1 MRISS
6 LQMTSSYLTQ
16 LNKAYEQQTKLMEQ
30 SDGSNATLLSTL
42 INTGS
47 SDANASTKRAIG
59 ASSLESY
66 YNSAM
71 SQMGVDSSAMD
82 DKASSQTTIMTQV
95 ESWRT
100 STSGVNWDEEL
111 TNMIKFQQGY
121 NACSRCLTTM
131 DEMLDK
137 LINSTGTVGR

>member
-1 MRISS
+1 MST
-6 LQMTSSYLTQ
+6 LFNT
-16 LNKAYEQQTKLMEQ
+16 EQ
-30 SDGSNATLLSTL
+30 SSTTDPVTARS
-42 INTGS
+42 IDTV
-47 SDANASTKRAIG
+47 
-59 ASSLESY
+59 SLNNY
-66 YNSAM
+66 YNAAM
-71 SQMGVDSSAMD
+71 TKMGVDSSAID
-82 DKASSQTTIMTQV
+82 DKASSQTLIMTQV
-95 ESWRT
+95 DTWRT

>member
-1 MRISS
+1 MIVS
-6 LQMTSSYLTQ
+6 TPNGT
-16 LNKAYEQQTKLMEQ
+16 A
-30 SDGSNATLLSTL
+30 DGSNATLMSTL
-42 INTGS
+42 FNTEQ
-47 SDANASTKRAIG
+47 ASTTDTVDARAIG
-59 ASSLESY
+59 TVSLNSY

-71 SQMGVDSSAMD
+71 TQMGVDSTSVD

-95 ESWRT
+95 ETWRT